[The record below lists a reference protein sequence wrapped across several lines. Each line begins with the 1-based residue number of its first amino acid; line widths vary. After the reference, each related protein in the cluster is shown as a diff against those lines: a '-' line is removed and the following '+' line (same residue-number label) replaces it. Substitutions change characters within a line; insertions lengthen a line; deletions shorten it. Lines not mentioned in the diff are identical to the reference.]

1 MEVKI
6 QMRTNEKIFQIVGIE
21 ELNDIIDYYGA
32 NEITFNE
39 VNGTLT
45 IYGLDNY
52 LRDIFIEQDER
63 IKRIKKLLE
72 EIKKEYDVDI
82 DDIWNTVIE

>member
-32 NEITFNE
+32 NDITFNE